1 MYTLTSTHQ
10 LNQPTISFVNT
21 MNGLN
26 GRFSVSTKMKL
37 DHTHYDDATPTV
49 EEVEENN
56 PQERNTKSKKKAKK
70 IVYHCDDYIEVPGG
84 TDSVTYTDE
93 DGNNYEVSIDDLQYY
108 DGDDGEIQYTSG
120 KKQKSKM
127 NLLGYNTKKVMQA
140 MIAQQVK
147 NRVYA

>member
-10 LNQPTISFVNT
+10 LNQPISFAQT
-21 MNGLN
+21 KNGLN

-56 PQERNTKSKKKAKK
+56 PQELNAKSKKKAKK
-70 IVYHCDDYIEVPGG
+70 VVYHCDDYIEVPGG

-120 KKQKSKM
+120 KKQKSKL